1 MQRNIFL
8 LLITTFTFIFYN
20 SNVFSNNLNNNDKI
34 SKIINESSVLI
45 PSVKSTQG
53 ISSDYKCILFD
64 NLDPY
69 HFSAYYQYIQSSEY
83 SERFTRAS
91 FTDDFFKKNYI
102 TDFDL
107 IIIPLGNYL
116 LNAKTPGGIK
126 IIDKILEAYNAGKS
140 IMITGNLA
148 LVGAFRTQIGD
159 DPSVKN
165 FFTNI
170 LGIDYIGYRPTCD
183 STISGSTIN
192 IKFNQFI
199 ARGAIKDPV
208 SWAAIK
214 YCNVIFDGQTP
225 LNPYCYNVDV
235 FKLKNNSQFKPVD
248 HFVLDDKQPLT
259 DTLLGIRSDKKD
271 GGKLVFWSMGFEYMS
286 TNYSRQFAVTSAI
299 NWLLTKAPAPGPK
312 LEFIPNEIN
321 FGALEI
327 GKTASAE
334 FIALNSGES
343 VLTVENVEFSFGSP
357 AFQLEGG
364 LPKTPFNLQ
373 ANETKSFK
381 VIFKPTED
389 YNYIDYLDFTS
400 NDAESQIKGIAL
412 KGRGGK
418 GIGPL
423 LELNHNQLNFGS
435 VGVLKQKFIDL
446 IMSNGGNREL
456 TINWISIENN
466 EKKAY
471 SFVFGSAVPVI
482 LQPGQS
488 KTVRIK
494 FVPQEVGEVYNS
506 MLKILS
512 TSLDATEK
520 YIPIY
525 GIGIEPGMGPKIETS
540 VNEIDFGY
548 AEPNNPPDGKTELLT
563 IYNLGE
569 YDLEIIEISFE
580 NNIDNV
586 YNLLGE
592 HIFPIRLEMG
602 NSYDLEIN
610 FKPKEEKHY
619 KSQLVIYSNAENEPE
634 KKIAL
639 KGSGSLSSIKE
650 FYNTGNSNV
659 KMYYSNSN
667 QSLVFEYYSSNPGQ
681 SFLNLSLYE
690 STGKFIKSIAENYE
704 LCRSNRHE
712 FNLIGLSNGVYLVK
726 GSIGKDIIT
735 YIFIHYK

>member
-1 MQRNIFL
+1 MQRKFL
-8 LLITTFTFIFYN
+8 LIFTTLFAIIICTFSIYPQNFHSN
-20 SNVFSNNLNNNDKI
+20 SELSG
-34 SKIINESSVLI
+34 IINESSLII
-45 PSVKSTQG
+45 PSTKTTTFTTNR
-53 ISSDYKCILFD
+53 KCLLFD
-64 NLDPY
+64 NMDPY
-69 HFSAYYQYIQSSEY
+69 HFSAYYQYIQSSEF
-83 SERFTRAS
+83 SELFTRAS
-91 FTDDFFKKNYI
+91 FTDDFFKTNYI

-107 IIIPLGNYL
+107 IIFPLGNHL
-116 LNAKTPGGIK
+116 LNARTPGGIK

-140 IMITGNLA
+140 IMITGNVA

-159 DPSVKN
+159 DPTVKN

-183 STISGSTIN
+183 SVISGSSVN
-192 IKFNQFI
+192 ITFRQFV
-199 ARGAIKDPV
+199 ARGAVKDPV

-225 LNPYCYNVDV
+225 LNPHCYNVDV
-235 FKLKNNSQFKPVD
+235 FKLKSNSKFKPVD

-259 DTLLGIRSDKKD
+259 DTLLGVRSDTKT

-299 NWLLTKAPAPGPK
+299 NWLLMQAPAPGPK
-312 LEFIPNEIN
+312 LEFIPSEIN

-327 GKTASAE
+327 GKSASAE

-343 VLTVENVEFSFGSP
+343 VLKVDNVEFSFGDP

-364 LPKTPFNLQ
+364 LPKTPFQ
-373 ANETKSFK
+373 IQPNETRSFK
-381 VIFKPTED
+381 VIFKPTEN

-400 NDAESQIKGIAL
+400 NDSESQIKGVAL

-446 IMSNGGNREL
+446 IMTNGGNREL
-456 TINWISIENN
+456 TINWLSIENN

-494 FVPQEVGEVYNS
+494 FVPQQVGEVYNS
-506 MLKILS
+506 ILKILS
-512 TSLDATEK
+512 TSLDANEK
-520 YIPIY
+520 YIPMY
-525 GIGIEPGMGPKIETS
+525 GVGIEPGMGPKIETS
-540 VNEIDFGY
+540 VDEIDFGY
-548 AEPNNPPDGKTELLT
+548 AEPNNPPEGKTELLT

-569 YDLEIIEISFE
+569 SELEITEITIE

-586 YNLLGE
+586 FSLLGE
-592 HIFPIRLEMG
+592 HTLPIRLEMG

-610 FKPKEEKHY
+610 FKPLEEKHY
-619 KSQLVIYSNAENEPE
+619 NAQLAIYSNAENEPD
-634 KKIAL
+634 KKVSL
-639 KGSGSLSSIKE
+639 KGAGTMSSVKE
-650 FYNTGNSNV
+650 FSDADNFRA
-659 KMYYSNSN
+659 KIYYSNSN
-667 QSLVFEYYSSNPGQ
+667 QSLIFEFYSLNASKE
-681 SFLNLSLYE
+681 FLNLSLYE
-690 STGKFIKSIAENYE
+690 ATGKFIKSISENHQLSY
-704 LCRSNRHE
+704 SNRLE
-712 FNLIGLSNGVYLVK
+712 FNLTGLSNGVYFVK
-726 GSIGKDIIT
+726 GSIGKKLIT
-735 YIFIHYK
+735 YSFVIYR